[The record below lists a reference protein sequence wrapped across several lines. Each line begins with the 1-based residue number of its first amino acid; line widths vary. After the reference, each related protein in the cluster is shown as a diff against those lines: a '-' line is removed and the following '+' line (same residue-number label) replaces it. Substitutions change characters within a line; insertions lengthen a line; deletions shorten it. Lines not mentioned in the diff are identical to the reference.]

1 MFTPSTLTRL
11 AAGLAAACSLAACGG
26 TVDFTLEK
34 DLDVD
39 ATVDGGAV
47 VAAADLAAEAGG
59 AWRHRSKISSVSID
73 VAEATVTA
81 VHAPPNTATA
91 VSGSVWLL
99 PEGAA
104 DPGAAGSVKVGDFTD
119 EPVLPGNTFGLT
131 LSPALNAFVERT
143 FDGTGRFAV
152 YARGTGAG
160 GEVVACRLHVVLG
173 GRVKW
178 RAF

>member
-1 MFTPSTLTRL
+1 MLSPSTLTRL
-11 AAGLAAACSLAACGG
+11 AAGLAAALSLAACGG

-39 ATVDGGAV
+39 ATVNGGAV

-59 AWRHRSKISSVSID
+59 AWKHRSKISSVSID

-81 VHAPPNTATA
+81 VYVPPNTATA

-99 PEGAA
+99 PEGAT
-104 DPGAAGSVKVGDFTD
+104 DPGAAGAVNVGDFTD
-119 EPVLPGNTFGLT
+119 EQVTVGNTFGLT

-143 FDGTGRFAV
+143 FDGNGRFAV
-152 YARGTGAG
+152 YAQGVGAG

-173 GRVKW
+173 GKVKW
-178 RAF
+178 KAF